1 MQSPW
6 PIPKSRPY
14 HWVSYAMVHQNWKLL
29 TNRDATYA
37 ELYDITVDP
46 YEKADLSQAK
56 PEVVVEMMQQM
67 DHWKSTL
74 PTAPSG
80 NVFSSERT
88 LPETHEAAR

>member
-1 MQSPW
+1 MIQTPENLADCETQNGKA
-6 PIPKSRPY
+6 KS
-14 HWVSYAMVHQNWKLL
+14 
-29 TNRDATYA
+29 
-37 ELYDITVDP
+37 EI
-46 YEKADLSQAK
+46 
-56 PEVVVEMMQQM
+56 VVEMMQQM